1 MEPANRLILNYSY
14 VLYFFLGRCPVLVQG
29 DPSVKAISRVNDL
42 KVSLICSVKRGM
54 RSVKHLRY
62 TASPSGLR
70 ELNRTLVKLI
80 S

>member
-1 MEPANRLILNYSY
+1 MFCIS
-14 VLYFFLGRCPVLVQG
+14 GRCPVLVQG
-29 DPSVKAISRVNDL
+29 YPSVKAISRGNDL
-42 KVSLICSVKRGM
+42 KLSLICSVKRGM